1 MPGCLHCGKP
11 LGGRLFLCYGCHS
24 DGIDPVDIVD
34 PDPTVVDRVEEY
46 FLVASVRCSE
56 CGDLHGTVTHDGT
69 EYTAEDFG
77 IDSLDEWQRELDTE
91 EAWMREHTEA
101 VEHALPTLAEE
112 WPHPV
117 DALRSTVL

>member
-24 DGIDPVDIVD
+24 DGVDPVDIAD
-34 PDPTVVDRVEEY
+34 PDPAVVDRVEEY
-46 FLVASVRCSE
+46 FLVASVRCSD

-77 IDSLDEWQRELDTE
+77 IDSLDEWQRELDVE

-101 VEHALPTLAEE
+101 VEHALPPLAGE
-112 WPHPV
+112 
-117 DALRSTVL
+117 